1 MDLVETCIESTRL
14 ADGKLLK
21 AYRDKV
27 VLPDGSESIREWI
40 DHPGASAVVPLL
52 SDGRVVLL
60 RQFRYAPG
68 REFLEVP
75 AGKRDQEGEEPITVA
90 HRELIE
96 EAGYRA
102 GRLTPLGST
111 FPCIG
116 YGNEEIHIFLAE
128 DLEEAADDLDADEFV
143 EVVTMPFSEAVE
155 LAETGGMLDAKSEVA
170 IYRAA
175 AFLRRRNG
183 GEFTGH

>member
-14 ADGKLLK
+14 VDGHLLK

-27 VLPDGSESIREWI
+27 VLPDGSESVREWI

-52 SDGRVVLL
+52 SDGRVVLI
-60 RQFRYAPG
+60 RQFRYAPR

-75 AGKRDQEGEEPITVA
+75 AGKMDPGEEPLEVA
-90 HRELIE
+90 QRELGE

-116 YGNEEIHIFLAE
+116 YGNEEIHLFVAE
-128 DLEEAADDLDADEFV
+128 DLEKVSDGLDADEFV
-143 EVVTMPFSEAVE
+143 EVITMPFEEAVA
-155 LAETGGMLDAKSEVA
+155 LAETGKITDAKSEVA
-170 IYRAA
+170 IQRAA

-183 GEFTGH
+183 REFTGH